1 MLQMLH
7 MVSSLLFFCF
17 EAILSRLIVYYSH
30 IGYTSATFSGRCA
43 MPLLADTIVACGRS
57 TLRQAIVCAN
67 QWGRENGPWNG
78 ANVVYGDTDSLFVT
92 LPGRSHK
99 EGFDFGEQ
107 LCEAVRMASP
117 PPVELK
123 LEKVY
128 VQSIM
133 QTVRNPR
140 GKKLLPSLQQ
150 CTIIHN

>member
-1 MLQMLH
+1 MPSLQC
-7 MVSSLLFFCF
+7 LLQG
-17 EAILSRLIVYYSH
+17 I
-30 IGYTSATFSGRCA
+30 
-43 MPLLADTIVACGRS
+43 P
-57 TLRQAIVCAN
+57 LRQAIVCAN

>member
-1 MLQMLH
+1 MCKFKKTLNNGKTIYLQ
-7 MVSSLLFFCF
+7 
-17 EAILSRLIVYYSH
+17 
-30 IGYTSATFSGRCA
+30 
-43 MPLLADTIVACGRS
+43 
-57 TLRQAIVCAN
+57 N
-67 QWGRENGPWNG
+67 K
-78 ANVVYGDTDSLFVT
+78 VVYGDTDSLFVT

-133 QTVRNPR
+133 QTVRTIEMAI
-140 GKKLLPSLQQ
+140 QQ
-150 CTIIHN
+150 IFQIIQE